1 MFKDE
6 ADFEKVVG
14 RLKIDT
20 EPNPDHRENLHQRM
34 LSVFNETAQQSKK
47 RTTPH
52 GVLRST
58 IMKSPIT
65 KLAVA
70 AAIIIAILVGLPFFS
85 SNGSSVV
92 LADVLARVEQTQA
105 FMYRTKMTMTGAV
118 MSGRPD
124 MKIQTDATVT
134 ISNDYG
140 MKMEMVMTDA
150 NSGKEEMTQQM
161 YIIPDQKLM
170 ISLMPKHKKY
180 MRMEFDDDLLA
191 SMKRQNKDPREMIKQ
206 IMGSEYTELG
216 RSVIDGID
224 VEGFHTTDPAFYGGA
239 VENVE
244 CTLWVDVE
252 KWLPVRT
259 EMDFK
264 MNEQMQMQGVIY
276 DFQWDIP
283 VVASDF
289 EPVIPDDYTAFAT
302 EGMKMPSMTE
312 EAALEGLKFFAEI
325 TGQYPKK
332 LNLVNLMQEVSAIK
346 NNKNQTDAG
355 MKLKEE
361 MDRGQIDERT
371 KKLTE
376 TIVKVQSIGMF
387 YMTLIQNKKEP
398 AYYGDTVTVQDVE
411 KVLLRWKVS
420 DDQYRVIFGDLSA
433 LDVSTEKLAELE
445 KSSLK

>member
-1 MFKDE
+1 MNNDNIEEILKNIGE
-6 ADFEKVVG
+6 EEIPADVH
-14 RLKIDT
+14 KIAQET
-20 EPNPDHRENLHQRM
+20 SNNFSSSLQR
-34 LSVFNETAQQSKK
+34 TKQSKQ
-47 RTTPH
+47 H
-52 GVLRST
+52 ILLEQ
-58 IMKSPIT
+58 IMKSRIT
-65 KLAVA
+65 KLAA
-70 AAIIIAILVGLPFFS
+70 AAVIFIAVIAGLPLLDS
-85 SNGSSVV
+85 KQGVA
-92 LADVLARVEQTQA
+92 LADVLAKIEQVRA

-150 NSGKEEMTQQM
+150 NSGKEEMTQKM

-191 SMKRQNKDPREMIKQ
+191 SMKRQNNDPREMIKQ

-252 KWLPVRT
+252 EWLPVRT

-302 EGMKMPSMTE
+302 EGMKMPSITE

-332 LNLVNLMQEVSAIK
+332 LNLVNLMQEFSAIK

-398 AYYGDTVTVQDVE
+398 AYYGETVGPEDTDA
-411 KVLLRWKVS
+411 VLLRWKIS
-420 DDQYRVIFGDLSA
+420 DNEYRIIFGDLSVGNVTA
-433 LDVSTEKLAELE
+433 EELARLE
-445 KSSLK
+445 KPL